1 MWCNDSSALTQQH
14 VCCIK
19 CQMSKKKKIKKEK
32 KKQGSYRGPGRMQET
47 WSVRAAERLAF
58 LPSDPASEVIMLSTL
73 STGGGAF
80 WWKLILPRCTKTSVQ
95 SRSLLHAVSA
105 RRPHGSLQFRTLSP
119 SNIAWTRAP
128 SLLFARPWTT
138 HWVLRCGFSPADTP
152 TPDTVGTSE
161 KRGCGSGLETF
172 AIMSTRS
179 VNLDTY
185 SLSLLTAK
193 EDILNPRS
201 STNW

>member
-1 MWCNDSSALTQQH
+1 MSDE
-14 VCCIK
+14 K
-19 CQMSKKKKIKKEK
+19 KSKKKKKQK
-32 KKQGSYRGPGRMQET
+32 KKQKKKAGKLYRTREDAWDVICT
-47 WSVRAAERLAF
+47 CCWAVAF

-138 HWVLRCGFSPADTP
+138 PALAAPLWLFSGRYSDRGHRR
-152 TPDTVGTSE
+152 DQWRE
-161 KRGCGSGLETF
+161 RGCGSGLETF
-172 AIMSTRS
+172 AIMGTRP